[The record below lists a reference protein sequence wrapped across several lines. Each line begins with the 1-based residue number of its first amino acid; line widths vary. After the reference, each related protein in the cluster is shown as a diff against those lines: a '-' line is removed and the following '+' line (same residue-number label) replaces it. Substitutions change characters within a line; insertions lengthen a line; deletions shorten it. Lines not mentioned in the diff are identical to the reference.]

1 MTKKLICFSFEK
13 DSMGGFCTLCN
24 GVDCNKPGH
33 ISKMIA
39 IHKDA
44 FLNAVKDRAL
54 FSKYL
59 GIEISQGWQNALA
72 DAIEPFRTMKDNA
85 NAELALKA
93 MAGAD
98 LAVRGEEKVTRDMKE
113 LEVENE
119 KLEKAI
125 AEDAQKKK
133 AKSKKRK
140 EVKNVDTVDGGTE
153 KSDDTSSEVPGS
165 GTSADVSVE
174 QGSTEDTAS
183 GVGTSI

>member
-1 MTKKLICFSFEK
+1 MSKKLICFSFEK

-44 FLNAVKDRAL
+44 FLKAVKDRAL
-54 FSKYL
+54 FSQYL
-59 GIEISQGWQNALA
+59 GVDITQGWQNALA
-72 DAIEPFRTMKDNA
+72 DALEPFRTMKDEA

-93 MAGAD
+93 MADAD
-98 LAVRGEEKVTRDMKE
+98 LAVRGEEKVARDMKE
-113 LEVENE
+113 LEAENE

-133 AKSKKRK
+133 VKTKKKK

-153 KSDDTSSEVPGS
+153 KSADASSEVSGS
-165 GTSADVSVE
+165 GTSVDAPAESGSADDSE
-174 QGSTEDTAS
+174 S
-183 GVGTSI
+183 GIGTSI